1 MSDPSSP
8 SAAVAAAV
16 AARLAQLWIKSR
28 PVILERMD
36 VLRASHAALTAHSGD
51 ADARTRGREAAH
63 KLSGV
68 LGTFGL
74 PQGSEAAHL
83 IEVCLLSSNPLTEA
97 DLAEVARQIDEL
109 DAAIASKS

>member
-1 MSDPSSP
+1 MSGPASP

-16 AARLAQLWIKSR
+16 AARLAQLWVKSR

-36 VLRASHAALTAHSGD
+36 VLRTSHAALTANPDD
-51 ADARTRGREAAH
+51 AEARIRAREAAH

-74 PQGSEAAHL
+74 PGGSEAAHR
-83 IEVCLLSSNPLTEA
+83 IEACLTSANPLTEA
-97 DLAEVARQIDEL
+97 DLAEIARQIDAL
-109 DAAIASKS
+109 DKAIASKP

>member
-1 MSDPSSP
+1 MSDPASS

-16 AARLAQLWIKSR
+16 AARLAQLWEKSR

-36 VLRASHAALTAHSGD
+36 VLRASHAALTAARGD
-51 ADARTRGREAAH
+51 AEARGRGREAAH

-83 IEVCLLSSNPLTEA
+83 IEVCLMSRDPLTEA
-97 DLAEVARQIDEL
+97 ALAEVARHIDEL
-109 DAAIASKS
+109 DTAIASKS